1 MYYMPLLFLILISS
15 FNYINLQA
23 NDDKFKCKKEDVNRE
38 IEIGDEV
45 TLCIHSKEL
54 NQKIAYKLKVDKY
67 SIITIK
73 GGFEKLIP
81 NMPDEDS
88 KSKETDSMRLRNLI
102 YDSNVEDKRDNLGE
116 KGENKDKEN
125 NEETLFDDN
134 ENNDNSRLLTLEEEK
149 KEEEE
154 EKEEE
159 EKEKEGEGEGE
170 GEEDEKGEE
179 EEEKDENVAKVIAQ
193 IGDKMTQYP
202 SVSVIFIIF
211 IYFIF
216 RYIVKKMKQ
225 QKKYLL
231 YLVLLLK

>member
-88 KSKETDSMRLRNLI
+88 KSKETDSIRLRNLI

-134 ENNDNSRLLTLEEEK
+134 ENNDDSRLLTLEEEK
-149 KEEEE
+149 EEEE
-154 EKEEE
+154 EKE
-159 EKEKEGEGEGE
+159 KEGEGE

>member
-134 ENNDNSRLLTLEEEK
+134 ENNDDSRLLTLEEEK
-149 KEEEE
+149 E
-154 EKEEE
+154 EEE
-159 EKEKEGEGEGE
+159 EKEKEKEGEGE

-216 RYIVKKMKQ
+216 RYIVKKIKQ

>member
-88 KSKETDSMRLRNLI
+88 KSKETDSIRLRNLI

-134 ENNDNSRLLTLEEEK
+134 ENNDDSRLLTLEEEK
-149 KEEEE
+149 EEEEE
-154 EKEEE
+154 EKE
-159 EKEKEGEGEGE
+159 KEGE

>member
-1 MYYMPLLFLILISS
+1 MPLLFLILISS

-134 ENNDNSRLLTLEEEK
+134 ENNDDSRLLTLEEEK
-149 KEEEE
+149 E
-154 EKEEE
+154 EEE
-159 EKEKEGEGEGE
+159 EKEKEKEGEGE

-216 RYIVKKMKQ
+216 RYIVKKIKQ

>member
-134 ENNDNSRLLTLEEEK
+134 ENNDDSRLLTLEEEK
-149 KEEEE
+149 E
-154 EKEEE
+154 EEE
-159 EKEKEGEGEGE
+159 EKEKEKEGE

-216 RYIVKKMKQ
+216 RYIVKKIKQ